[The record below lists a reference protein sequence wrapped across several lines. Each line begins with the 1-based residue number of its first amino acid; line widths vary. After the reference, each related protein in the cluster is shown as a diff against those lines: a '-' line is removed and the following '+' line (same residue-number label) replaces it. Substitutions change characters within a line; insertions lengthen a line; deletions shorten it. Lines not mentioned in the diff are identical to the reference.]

1 MNKEKEQ
8 NAIKYLKLFEPSTEP
23 YYLCYSGGK
32 DSDVI
37 LALAKLAGVKFEA
50 VHNLT
55 TVDAPETV
63 QYVNSQPDVGI
74 DYPDTT
80 MWKLI
85 VEKRMPPTRIV
96 RYCCEELKE
105 HGGKF
110 RKKITG
116 VRWAESNNRKKNSG
130 LVQVLGKEKT
140 MRKLAE
146 EAGVDYE
153 ETIKGG
159 MVLNNDNS
167 ETRAFVDHCYRTTS
181 VMVNPIVNWEDTD
194 VWEFL
199 HYYGIRGNPLYDV
212 VETKNTFRPRGCR
225 RIGCIGCPMQ
235 GKKGMIADFI
245 KYPKYRDNYLR
256 AFERMLQARKAKHL
270 ETSSKW
276 RDARSVLMWWVG
288 DDPDQLSLFGEPDY
302 LKGACM

>member
-1 MNKEKEQ
+1 MNKELEQ
-8 NAIKYLKLFEPSTEP
+8 RAIKYLKLFEPKDEP

-37 LALAKLAGVKFEA
+37 LTLAKLAGVNFEA

-63 QYVNSQPDVGI
+63 KYVKTQPDVRI
-74 DYPDTT
+74 DVPDTT

-105 HGGKF
+105 RGGRY

-116 VRWAESNNRKKNSG
+116 VRWAESNRRKANSG
-130 LVQVLGKEKT
+130 LVQILGKEKT

-153 ETIKGG
+153 DTVKG
-159 MVLNNDNS
+159 
-167 ETRAFVDHCYRTTS
+167 
-181 VMVNPIVNWEDTD
+181 
-194 VWEFL
+194 
-199 HYYGIRGNPLYDV
+199 
-212 VETKNTFRPRGCR
+212 
-225 RIGCIGCPMQ
+225 
-235 GKKGMIADFI
+235 
-245 KYPKYRDNYLR
+245 
-256 AFERMLQARKAKHL
+256 
-270 ETSSKW
+270 
-276 RDARSVLMWWVG
+276 
-288 DDPDQLSLFGEPDY
+288 
-302 LKGACM
+302 